1 MFSRLRRILL
11 CASVLLPGTRAQA
24 AGWEHLGNV
33 DRVQELKDGVELSA
47 GKTRVRVTF
56 FRGDIVRVR
65 VAPNGFFRRII
76 PGPSSSRLS
85 LPPSKCAIRET
96 KFALPRATSLWL

>member
-65 VAPNGFFRRII
+65 VAPNGVF
-76 PGPSSSRLS
+76 GPSSSRLS